1 MKKST
6 RALVGLVA
14 VDALLALGAAWM
26 VWKTR
31 SGQWTAP
38 DPAAAISTITVTV
51 GGAIGIVT
59 VILLMAFALHRRH
72 GN

>member
-14 VDALLALGAAWM
+14 IDALLVLGAAWM

-31 SGQWTAP
+31 SGQWSTP
-38 DPAAAISTITVTV
+38 DPAAAISTITATA
-51 GGAIGIVT
+51 GGAIAIIT

>member
-14 VDALLALGAAWM
+14 IDALLALGAAWM
-26 VWKTR
+26 IWKTR
-31 SGQWTAP
+31 SGHWTTP
-38 DPAAAISTITVTV
+38 DPAAAISTITATA
-51 GGAIGIVT
+51 GGAMGTVT